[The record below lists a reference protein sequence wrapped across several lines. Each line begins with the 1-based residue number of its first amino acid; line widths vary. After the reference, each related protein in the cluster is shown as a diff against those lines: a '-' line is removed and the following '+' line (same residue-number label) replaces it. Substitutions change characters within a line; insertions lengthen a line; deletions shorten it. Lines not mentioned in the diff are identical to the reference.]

1 MALAGNIIYR
11 RSHLGNAVARPRR
24 RSRSTVAVSAR
35 AGEEEVQHS
44 LISPARLHAL
54 RVVPEHLAEDRLFEI
69 LRDGIVG
76 RPLRD
81 CCEWVGDLPCVN
93 AWVEGHACDT
103 MATLRFFVREAISV
117 RAGRGTWRLVVGEHA
132 SHRHRGGRSA
142 NRRREVSHPLVARGP
157 WRGAWLNV
165 CEWVGFRGLRVGAA
179 LCRHEYGRHLDKWAA
194 SRDKVGREKRDGTGG
209 PQARCVGRW
218 RQAELGRNVSPFRL
232 VRGHRCHGQ
241 TPTALETGRVDVG

>member
-24 RSRSTVAVSAR
+24 RSRSTAVVSAR
-35 AGEEEVQHS
+35 AGEEEAQHS

-54 RVVPEHLAEDRLFEI
+54 RVVPEHLAEDRLLEI
-69 LRDGIVG
+69 LRDGLVG
-76 RPLRD
+76 RPMRD
-81 CCEWVGDLPCVN
+81 CCEWVGDRPCVN

-132 SHRHRGGRSA
+132 SQRSA
-142 NRRREVSHPLVARGP
+142 YRRREVSHPLVARGP

-179 LCRHEYGRHLDKWAA
+179 LCRHEYGRH
-194 SRDKVGREKRDGTGG
+194 RDK
-209 PQARCVGRW
+209 
-218 RQAELGRNVSPFRL
+218 
-232 VRGHRCHGQ
+232 
-241 TPTALETGRVDVG
+241 